1 MPKIDIG
8 KCEKLTDVRR
18 PYMKF
23 IYNDDLSLEARIVAF
38 AMQRLVDMDLP
49 LSISTISDATD
60 LDHWVIKQKI
70 DEIEREHNW
79 KLREYDDET
88 GKYYLIRQ

>member
-8 KCEKLTDVRR
+8 KCEKFTDVR
-18 PYMKF
+18 PPFMKF
-23 IYNDDLSLEARIVAF
+23 IYNDDLSLEARVVAF

-49 LSISTISDATD
+49 LTISTISNATD

-70 DEIEREHNW
+70 DEIEREHHW
-79 KLREYDDET
+79 KLRDYDKET
-88 GKYYLIRQ
+88 GKHYLIRQ